1 MTFVCSLS
9 LLVLVTVAV
18 AVCSEFLV
26 DSIDELT
33 RSWGI
38 NESFVGIIL
47 LPIVGNAAEH
57 ATAVTV
63 AMKNKMDLAIGVAI
77 GSSTQIAL
85 FLIPF
90 VTLLGWV
97 IQQPMS
103 LNFSGFETICL
114 VMAVLLVST
123 LLKTGE
129 SNWLQGVM
137 LIALYVIIACSFWY
151 VPETPDDPRYQ
162 NHATN
167 SWAPSP
173 EIRDEPTAAGH
184 ANRHH

>member
-1 MTFVCSLS
+1 MGAPELRWLVSSRKRERTQRTVCSCAS
-9 LLVLVTVAV
+9 LL
-18 AVCSEFLV
+18 C
-26 DSIDELT
+26 
-33 RSWGI
+33 
-38 NESFVGIIL
+38 FVF
-47 LPIVGNAAEH
+47 PSQ
-57 ATAVTV
+57 
-63 AMKNKMDLAIGVAI
+63 MDLAIGVAI

-97 IQQPMS
+97 ISQPMS

-137 LIALYVIIACSFWY
+137 LIALYVIIATG
-151 VPETPDDPRYQ
+151 E
-162 NHATN
+162 
-167 SWAPSP
+167 
-173 EIRDEPTAAGH
+173 
-184 ANRHH
+184 